1 MGLDLD
7 YSDSRT
13 PLDED
18 EKEGLLIK
26 SITNRGELDEFEQL
40 GVEKA
45 IAWTM
50 KRKPTLKQIL
60 TEEYIKEL
68 HKRMFADV
76 WKWAGEF
83 RTTNKNIG
91 VDKFTIDI
99 ELKKLLDDCNYW
111 IEQNVFSADEIAV
124 RLSHRIVSI
133 YPFANGNGRHSRLLA
148 DILVSS
154 GFGKQVF
161 SWGRVNLTKK
171 GEARAKHLFA
181 LKEAD
186 NQNYAPLIRF
196 ARE

>member
-7 YSDSRT
+7 FSEGQT
-13 PLDED
+13 PIDED
-18 EKEGLLIK
+18 ERDGLRIK
-26 SITNRGELDEFEQL
+26 AITTRGELDEFEQL

-50 KRKPTLKQIL
+50 GRKPSVKQIL

-76 WKWAGEF
+76 WIWAGEF

-91 VDKFTIDI
+91 VDKFMIGT
-99 ELKKLLDDCNYW
+99 ELRKLLADCQYW
-111 IEQNVFSADEIAV
+111 IEHTVFSADEIAV

-133 YPFANGNGRHSRLLA
+133 HLFANGNGRHSRLLA

-154 GFGKQVF
+154 GFGKPVF
-161 SWGRVNLTKK
+161 SWGRVNLTKE
-171 GEARAKHLFA
+171 GEARAKYLLA

-186 NQNYAPLIRF
+186 NQNYAPLLRF

>member
-1 MGLDLD
+1 MGLELD
-7 YSDSRT
+7 YTDGQT
-13 PLDED
+13 PIDED
-18 EKEGLLIK
+18 EKEGLLIPT
-26 SITNRGELDEFEQL
+26 ITTRGELDEFEQL

-50 KRKPTLKQIL
+50 ERKPTLKQIL
-60 TEEYIKEL
+60 TEDYIKEL

-76 WKWAGEF
+76 WTWAGEF

-91 VDKFTIDI
+91 IDKFQIGV
-99 ELKKLLDDCNYW
+99 ELKKQLDDCRYW

-133 YPFANGNGRHSRLLA
+133 HPFANGNGRHSRLLA

-154 GFGKQVF
+154 GFDKPVF

-171 GEARAKHLFA
+171 GEARARYLSA
-181 LKEAD
+181 LQEAD
-186 NQNYAPLIRF
+186 NQNYGPLLQF